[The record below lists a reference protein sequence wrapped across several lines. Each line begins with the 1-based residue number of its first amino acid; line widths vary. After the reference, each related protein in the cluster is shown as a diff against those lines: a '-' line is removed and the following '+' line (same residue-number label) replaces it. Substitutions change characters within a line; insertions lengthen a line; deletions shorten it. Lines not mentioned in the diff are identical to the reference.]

1 MKIFTSDASGELV
14 SRPNRFIV
22 LVKLPQGIV
31 RAHCPNPGRLI
42 ELMNP
47 GRTMIMEKSRIPGRK
62 TDWTLVAAEY
72 NGATVPLYSAKA
84 NAVAGE
90 LIIPQLFP
98 DAREVKAE
106 YTWGKSRF
114 DWHFYNRDKEGDKE
128 IFLEVKACTLIEENV
143 AMFPDAPSIRASRH
157 IEELAEIAENKN
169 REAHV
174 VFVIMNPETEIF
186 IPNMHTDPDFAQT
199 LSRCKDRVQYHGVS
213 ASCTENGELNIS
225 RLDVPILSD
234 KNKAVEK
241 DSGVYMILLKVDD
254 CSITVG
260 ALGEMVFKKGWYIYA
275 GSAMKNL
282 KSRVKRH
289 LAKRKRKHWHIDYL
303 AEASNKTKAF
313 PIYTLKD
320 LECTMAGD
328 LSTLAD
334 EEVKGF
340 GCSDCSCDSHLFYFE
355 EDPLQ
360 NREFLKLLFH
370 YRHKLAFD

>member
-1 MKIFTSDASGELV
+1 MKIFTSDATGKLV

-22 LVKLPQGIV
+22 MVKLPQGIV

-98 DAREVKAE
+98 EAREVKAE

-114 DWHFYNRDKEGDKE
+114 DWHFFNEDRE

-174 VFVIMNPETEIF
+174 VFVIMNPETETF
-186 IPNMHTDPDFAQT
+186 IPNMHTDPEFAQT
-199 LSRCKDRVQYHGVS
+199 LSRCKDRVRYHGVS
-213 ASCTENGELNIS
+213 ASCTETGELNIS
-225 RLDVPILSD
+225 SLDVPILCD
-234 KNKAVEK
+234 KDKAVEK
-241 DSGVYMILLKVDD
+241 DSGVYMIVLKVDD
-254 CSITVG
+254 CTMTVG
-260 ALGEMVFKKGWYIYA
+260 ALGEMAFNKGWYIYA
-275 GSAMKNL
+275 GSAMRNL

-303 AEASNKTKAF
+303 AEVSEKTKAF
-313 PIYTLKD
+313 PIYTLND
-320 LECTMAGD
+320 LECKMAED
-328 LSTLAD
+328 LSALAD

-355 EDPLQ
+355 KDPLQ
-360 NREFLKLLFH
+360 NRGFLNLLFR